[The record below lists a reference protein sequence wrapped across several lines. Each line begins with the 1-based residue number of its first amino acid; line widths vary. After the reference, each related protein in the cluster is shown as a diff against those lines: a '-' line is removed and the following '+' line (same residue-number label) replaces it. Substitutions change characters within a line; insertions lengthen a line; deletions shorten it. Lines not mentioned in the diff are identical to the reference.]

1 MMKYKLVE
9 LKEDDPIFRGG
20 FMVSP
25 INIKAQKK
33 TDTNDHKKETVKS
46 KRNKK
51 KGD

>member
-9 LKEDDPIFRGG
+9 LKEDDPIFKGR
-20 FMVSP
+20 FIISTL
-25 INIKAQKK
+25 NIKQPKK
-33 TDTNDHKKETVKS
+33 TDKNDQKKETVKS